1 MDRRTFLAG
10 ALTLPWLGALT
21 ACNPRRSPDLSIYLL
36 ENSVPLRLIKRF
48 RQQQSAAKIA
58 FTQEKSLAT
67 LFHQLQK
74 WQGGPEAAAA
84 TPSPEPSPQTSE
96 PSTRSSPRYAH
107 WLTLAD
113 SWLAP
118 AIQQSLLQPL
128 QGKSLENLKSLAPPW
143 TQLVQRDSRGLAT
156 SDGSFWG
163 VPYRWGSLLLVY
175 NQQPF
180 EQWGW
185 YPESWSDLLKPELQG
200 KILLPDQEQL
210 LFGIALKA
218 LGKSAND
225 VSAFETPEFT
235 RFLKQLNQQVKGYSS
250 DHYLEPLVLNDAVLA
265 VGWSTDILPF
275 LQQYHQFAA
284 AAPQE
289 GTLLT
294 ADLWVQPQGLTS
306 ASPSTVDQAWI
317 DYCLQ
322 PEVAVE
328 ITISSQGASPRFW
341 PNSTISTA
349 ALPDTLSHRDLLL
362 LNPELIQ
369 RSEFLFP
376 VEATT
381 QEAMTRIWKTL

>member
-1 MDRRTFLAG
+1 M
-10 ALTLPWLGALT
+10 PWLGALT
-21 ACNPRRSPDLSIYLL
+21 GCNLRRSPDLSIYLL
-36 ENSVPLRLIKRF
+36 ENSIPLRVVKRF
-48 RQQQSAAKIA
+48 RQQQSAAKVA
-58 FTQEKSLAT
+58 FNQEKSLTA

-74 WQGGPEAAAA
+74 WQGG
-84 TPSPEPSPQTSE
+84 TEPSPAASSPEASPQSSPQSSAS
-96 PSTRSSPRYAH
+96 PSTNNKLPAH
-107 WLTLAD
+107 ARWLTLAD

-128 QGKSLENLKSLAPPW
+128 QGKSLESLKSLAPSW
-143 TQLVQRDSRGLAT
+143 SQLVQRDSRGLVT
-156 SDGSFWG
+156 SSGSFWG
-163 VPYRWGSLLLVY
+163 IPYRWGSLLLVY

-185 YPESWSDLLKPELQG
+185 YPQSWSDLLKPELQG

-235 RFLKQLNQQVKGYSS
+235 RFLKSLNQQVKGYSS
-250 DHYLEPLVLNDAVLA
+250 NHYLEPLVLNDAVLA

-284 AAPQE
+284 TAPQE

-294 ADLWVQPQGLTS
+294 ADIWVQPKGITP
-306 ASPSTVDQAWI
+306 APSSVDQAWI

-328 ITISSQGASPRFW
+328 IALSSQGASPRFW
-341 PNSTISTA
+341 PDSTLSTA
-349 ALPDTLSHRDLLL
+349 ALPNTLSHRELLL
-362 LNPELIQ
+362 LNSELIQ
-369 RSEFLFP
+369 RSEFLLP

-381 QEAMTRIWKTL
+381 QETMTRIWKAL